1 MSLQAQ
7 LFIVKVC
14 GLTSACDTTHAVRAG
29 ASAIGF
35 NFYPESSRFL
45 GLDQAQILAS
55 LVPPT
60 VAKVGIFVD
69 ATAEQLLKTLD
80 RVPLDLLQLHGS
92 IPDSLRHILPEVLPQ
107 GVRIWRALPVTPQF
121 RVSALGSEF
130 EAFLLDSPTPQYG
143 GSGQTFDWARARGAN
158 VPIVL
163 AGGLN
168 ALNVAHAIETA
179 EPWGVDACS
188 SLESSPGR
196 KDPEKVEAFV
206 AAARKAFLSLKRG
219 LAGATPGK

>member
-1 MSLQAQ
+1 MSLQQQ
-7 LFIVKVC
+7 LFVVKVC
-14 GLTSACDTTHAVRAG
+14 GLTSARDTIHAVQAG

-45 GLDQAQILAS
+45 VLDQAQILAS
-55 LVPPT
+55 LVPPP

-69 ATAEQLLKTLD
+69 ATSEQLLETLD
-80 RVPLDLLQLHGS
+80 RVPLDVLQLHGS
-92 IPDSLRHILPEVLPQ
+92 VPDSLTHVLPQ
-107 GVRIWRALPVTPQF
+107 GVRIWRGLPVTAQF

-130 EAFLLDSPTPQYG
+130 EAYLLDSPTPQYG

-206 AAARKAFLSLKRG
+206 AAARKAFLSLTRG

>member
-1 MSLQAQ
+1 MPREPKQ
-7 LFIVKVC
+7 FIVKIC
-14 GLTSACDTTHAVRAG
+14 GLTAARDTTQAVRAG

-55 LVPPT
+55 LVPPS

-69 ATAEQLLKTLD
+69 ATSEQLLETLD
-80 RVPLDLLQLHGS
+80 RVPLDVLQLHGS
-92 IPDSLRHILPEVLPQ
+92 IPDSLPL

-130 EAFLLDSPTPQYG
+130 EAYLLDSPTPQYG
-143 GSGQTFDWARARGAN
+143 GSGQTFDWARARRAN

-206 AAARKAFLSLKRG
+206 AAARKAFLSLTRG

>member
-1 MSLQAQ
+1 MSLQTQ
-7 LFIVKVC
+7 QFIVKIC
-14 GLTSACDTTHAVRAG
+14 GLTSAWDTTHAVRAG

-60 VAKVGIFVD
+60 VAKVGIFVH
-69 ATAEQLLKTLD
+69 ATTEKLLETLD
-80 RVPLDLLQLHGS
+80 RVPLDVLQLHGS
-92 IPDSLRHILPEVLPQ
+92 VPDSLAHVLPQ
-107 GVRIWRALPVTPQF
+107 GVRVWRALPVTAQF

-130 EAFLLDSPTPQYG
+130 GAYLLDSPTPQYG
-143 GSGQTFDWARARGAN
+143 GSGQTFDWARARGGA
-158 VPIVL
+158 VPIIL

-168 ALNVAHAIETA
+168 ALNVARAIETA

-196 KDPEKVEAFV
+196 KDPENVEAFV
-206 AAARKAFLSLKRG
+206 AAARKAFLSLTRG